1 MYQIAPEGTGTYLKS
16 IIMPDRHPVT
26 ALYLY
31 LDGQLAGDLWQL
43 LLGNRIL
50 GGNMSGAMTRDLGAA
65 RNVVIASFLGWT
77 LDAFDFFILILTLDN
92 VSKTFG
98 VSIESVAFAITL
110 TLATRAIGAFVFGR
124 LADKYGRKPILI
136 LVILLYSILEAL
148 TGFAWSFITFMV
160 IRTLYGIAMGG
171 EWGIGSSLAMETIP
185 DNWRGWVSGL
195 LQAGYPF
202 GFFLATLLF
211 DFGMPYLG
219 WRGMFFVGAVPA
231 LLVFFIAFG
240 VKESP
245 AFLAMRHRKV
255 KTPVGVVLRKNAKLV
270 IYAVLMMGAF
280 NFFSHGTQDIYVKL
294 FLGHQLKLPHHE
306 MANIALI
313 FNVGAI
319 VGGVLFGYLSQKI
332 GRRKAIIGACVIS
345 LLALWP
351 WSHGT
356 DFATLAVA
364 AFFMQVGVQGAWGVV
379 PVHLNELSPSEI
391 RATFPGF
398 VYQLGNFVACLN
410 APIQVAIATH
420 HGGDYSMALAIV
432 AGVVAILLIILMLF
446 GPEAKN
452 VSMTHQTE
460 A

>member
-1 MYQIAPEGTGTYLKS
+1 
-16 IIMPDRHPVT
+16 
-26 ALYLY
+26 
-31 LDGQLAGDLWQL
+31 
-43 LLGNRIL
+43 
-50 GGNMSGAMTRDLGAA
+50 MSGSSSVDAGATRIDISAA
-65 RNVVIASFLGWT
+65 RNVVIAAFLGWT

-92 VSKTFG
+92 VSKAFG
-98 VSIESVAFAITL
+98 VTIESVAFAITL
-110 TLATRAIGAFVFGR
+110 TLATRAIGAFIFGR

-136 LVILLYSILEAL
+136 LVILLYSALEAL
-148 TGFAWSFITFMV
+148 TGFAWSFTAFMA

-185 DNWRGWVSGL
+185 DRWRGWVSGL

-211 DFGMPYLG
+211 DFAMPFLG
-219 WRGMFFVGAVPA
+219 WRGMFFCGAIPA

-245 AFLAMRHRKV
+245 AFLAMKHIKV
-255 KTPVGVVLRKNAKLV
+255 KPSIGLVLRKNAKLL
-270 IYAVLMMGAF
+270 IYAVVMMGAF

-294 FLGHQLKLPHHE
+294 FLGHQLGMPHHE

-313 FNVGAI
+313 FNAGAI
-319 VGGVLFGYLSQKI
+319 IGGVLFGYLSQKI
-332 GRRKAIIGACVIS
+332 GRRKAIIGACIIA

-356 DFATLAVA
+356 DFITLALA

-410 APIQVAIATH
+410 APLQVAIATH
-420 HGGDYSMALAIV
+420 HGGDYGLALMIV
-432 AGVVAILLIILMLF
+432 AGTVALLLIILMLF

-452 VSMTHQTE
+452 ISMTHQSE